1 MLGAFVVVGQ
11 KGPSMNT
18 SLSGKTAII
27 TGASAGIG
35 RATALALADAG
46 AAVVLYARREAL
58 LEELAARI
66 TSHGGR
72 ALAVAGDAG
81 IPADIDRVLERALAW
96 EAGGGKYDI
105 VVANAGR
112 GLAGGILGSDE
123 SEWQGT
129 LQTNVLGVA
138 HLLRRAGSYLIQR
151 KTGDMVVVGS
161 VVGRHISP
169 FSALYGA
176 SKFAVGALAEAVR
189 REVCAHGVRVSLV
202 MPGIVVS
209 EFQGVA
215 GYTEDNFGKN
225 IAQFGRLLEP
235 EAVAAGIQW
244 LLTLPPHVNVNE
256 IMIRPTGQMYP

>member
-1 MLGAFVVVGQ
+1 M
-11 KGPSMNT
+11 KT
-18 SLSGKTAII
+18 DLSGRTAIV

-35 RATALALADAG
+35 RATALALAEAG
-46 AAVVLYARREAL
+46 AAVVLYARREAV
-58 LEELAARI
+58 LEELAAGIR
-66 TSHGGR
+66 SRGGR

-81 IPADIDRVLERALAW
+81 IPADIDRLLDRTLAW

-112 GLAGGILGSDE
+112 GLAGSILGSDE
-123 SEWQGT
+123 SEWQGM

-138 HLLRRAGSYLIQR
+138 HLLRRAGSYLVQQN
-151 KTGDMVVVGS
+151 TGDLVVVGS

-215 GYTEDNFGKN
+215 GYTEENFGRS
-225 IAQFGRLLEP
+225 IAQFGQLLEP
-235 EAVAAGIQW
+235 EAIAEGIQW
-244 LLTLPPHVNVNE
+244 LLMLPRHVNVNE
-256 IMIRPTGQMYP
+256 IMIRPTGQTYP